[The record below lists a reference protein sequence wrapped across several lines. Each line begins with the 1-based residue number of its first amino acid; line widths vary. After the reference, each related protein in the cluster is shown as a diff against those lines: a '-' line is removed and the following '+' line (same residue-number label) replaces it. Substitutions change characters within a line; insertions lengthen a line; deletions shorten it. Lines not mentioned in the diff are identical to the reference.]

1 MCMLISQ
8 NFLFRKCVNWERNGN
23 MSSNFYHMYIVT
35 MILFLFHI
43 ARSLNGDT
51 VLRFGF
57 QKYTKQDA
65 EVLNASLLVFVG
77 RRRRRKKMSKGK
89 IITIGISVFK
99 GDNSTKPWQLVTLL
113 RTRVR
118 RRKWKRISLPVS
130 IGQQLLSSKSR
141 SLKLKVNCRG
151 CGRLVKLG
159 SSKQQSKYKNKY
171 VKAGKRHVHVR
182 YRVRTRKKQPRHRG
196 SPLVVIRTR
205 ESVWMYIVYR
215 DVQFLRPTSGRTKR
229 PRHKNI

>member
-1 MCMLISQ
+1 M
-8 NFLFRKCVNWERNGN
+8 N
-23 MSSNFYHMYIVT
+23 HTHIVT
-35 MILFLFHI
+35 MIHLFLHI
-43 ARSLNGDT
+43 VHSPNGDT

-57 QKYTKQDA
+57 QKYTTQDA
-65 EVLNASLLVFVG
+65 EVLDASLLVFVG
-77 RRRRRKKMSKGK
+77 RRRRRKKISKGK
-89 IITIGISVFK
+89 IITIEISEFM
-99 GDNSTKPWQLVTLL
+99 GDNSKPWQPVTLL

-141 SLKLKVNCRG
+141 SFKLKVNGRG

-159 SSKQQSKYKNKY
+159 SSKQQSKYKNKS
-171 VKAGKRHVHVR
+171 VKVGKRHVHVR
-182 YRVRTRKKQPRHRG
+182 YRVRTNKKRPRHRG

-205 ESVWMYIVYR
+205 ESVWMYSVYR